1 MGQVIEFVRI
11 VLFAENFRLNLSDI
25 TKNEKRL
32 GFSEICL
39 DKIERMLYNNEVLL
53 LNGV

>member
-32 GFSEICL
+32 CFSEIYL
-39 DKIERMLYNNEVLL
+39 DKMKRKLYNDKVLL
-53 LNGV
+53 LYGV